1 MEIIKSTA
9 EIRPYTSKA
18 FNEYFGGL
26 SISVIDIETDGLNP
40 SYCKVI
46 LGGLLINPGDG
57 ADITQF
63 FANNKN
69 DEEELLISYTN
80 ALTSSDIL
88 ITYNGE
94 RFDLPFIYQRLM
106 KYELNI
112 DIDDLQSFDL
122 YKIINRYSNLREFL
136 HNLKQKSIEHFLG
149 LSTLRDDEISGAESV
164 ELYRHF
170 LKTGSEDA
178 RSKILLHNRDDL
190 VQLASIIKVLDKLD
204 LHFIAF
210 NEGFIVPSRH
220 KRIII
225 KKISFGKKSLDIIG
239 RTKNLNLDYYS
250 FDGAYQAIH
259 RAKEKEF
266 ILNIPYERKHGA
278 LFIDL
283 EAFGF
288 DFSPLESYP
297 AYESGY
303 LILKEKDRINCAE
316 INKTIK
322 TILSEILNERM
333 V

>member
-9 EIRPYTSKA
+9 DIRPYTSKS
-18 FNEYFGGL
+18 FNDYFGGL
-26 SISVIDIETDGLNP
+26 STPVIDIETDGLNP
-40 SYCKVI
+40 SYSKII
-46 LGGLLINPGDG
+46 LGGLLIPPGGG

-63 FANNKN
+63 FADNIN
-69 DEEELLISYTN
+69 DEEELLISYAN
-80 ALTSSDIL
+80 VLTSGDIL
-88 ITYNGE
+88 ISYNGE
-94 RFDLPFIYQRLM
+94 RFDLPFINQRMM
-106 KYELNI
+106 KYKLNI

-136 HNLKQKSIEHFLG
+136 PNLRQKSIEHFLG
-149 LSTLRDDEISGAESV
+149 LSPLRDDEISGAESV
-164 ELYRHF
+164 DLYRHF
-170 LKTGSEDA
+170 LKTGSQDA

-190 VQLASIIKVLDKLD
+190 VQLASIIRVLDKLD

-210 NEGFIVPSRH
+210 HEGFIVPSRN

-225 KKISFGKKSLDIIG
+225 KKISFGKKSLDIVG
-239 RTKNLNLDYYS
+239 RTKNLQLDYYS

-266 ILNIPYERKHGA
+266 VLNIPYERKHGA

-283 EAFGF
+283 EAFGL
-288 DFSPLESYP
+288 DFSILESYP

-303 LILKEKDRINCAE
+303 LILKEKDKINCAE

-322 TILSEILNERM
+322 TILSEILNKRM